1 MVGLAVPRHVGDGYR
16 CPGGPPLRLSPRYQY
31 ISGVSRGFFQRD
43 TLPNLPDG
51 SASHCCD
58 GVSRIFFQSAAYMA
72 RNISMDDAAS
82 PARIVSALCSTPSSL
97 LVIFKFTLAL
107 FRAGKKSVFTVAR
120 GNLKIPVISRVE
132 EYGMKNLIT
141 WAGMA
146 MLFTIP
152 LAAQQ
157 SNTPSPQSPQD
168 SSAMEQ
174 RIKDLEE
181 RIIALEGQVRM
192 LKAAPAAAPAEP
204 AAVSS
209 PTSVQAQATAPV
221 PAPAPAETAAAPGAL
236 PVYGGA
242 SASAKALNPDISV
255 IGDFIGKAGGNSVQP
270 TPSLEMHESE
280 IGLQAII
287 DPYARGDFFL
297 SFGESGVNLE
307 EGYITFT
314 ALPAGIVAKVGKMRS
329 AFGKVNMMHNH
340 VLPWVDRPLVTNNLV
355 GGEDGIDDAG
365 VSISRIIP
373 APKGLFLEATGQV
386 FRGDS
391 GTDESPV
398 FHSSRNSDVSAVAH
412 LRSYADISESTNV
425 DIGLSYSR
433 GHNEL
438 GTDFLTQLY
447 GIDATLRW
455 KPLRRSI
462 YHSFVGR
469 GEFIWSQ
476 RQQVPSEQ
484 RAFGFYTSADYQLG
498 RRWFLGGRYDLSD
511 RSRFAN
517 LTDKGGS
524 VILTYWPSEFSQIRG
539 QYRHTSYADNIT
551 ANELFMQV
559 IFSLGAHGAHPF

>member
-1 MVGLAVPRHVGDGYR
+1 
-16 CPGGPPLRLSPRYQY
+16 
-31 ISGVSRGFFQRD
+31 
-43 TLPNLPDG
+43 
-51 SASHCCD
+51 
-58 GVSRIFFQSAAYMA
+58 
-72 RNISMDDAAS
+72 
-82 PARIVSALCSTPSSL
+82 
-97 LVIFKFTLAL
+97 
-107 FRAGKKSVFTVAR
+107 
-120 GNLKIPVISRVE
+120 
-132 EYGMKNLIT
+132 MKNLIT
-141 WAGMA
+141 WAGMT
-146 MLFTIP
+146 MLFAIP
-152 LAAQQ
+152 LVAQQ
-157 SNTPSPQSPQD
+157 SNTPPPQSPQD

-192 LKAAPAAAPAEP
+192 LKAAPAAAPAQP

-209 PTSVQAQATAPV
+209 PTAAQAQASA
-221 PAPAPAETAAAPGAL
+221 PAPAPTPAETAAAAPGAL

-287 DPYARGDFFL
+287 DPYARGDFFI

-391 GTDESPV
+391 GTDDSPV
-398 FHSSRNSDVSAVAH
+398 FHASRNSDVSAVAH
-412 LRSYADISESTNV
+412 LRSYADITESTNI
-425 DIGLSYSR
+425 DIGLSYAR

-484 RAFGFYTSADYQLG
+484 RAFGFYTSADYQLW

-524 VILTYWPSEFSQIRG
+524 VVLTYWPSEFSQIRG
-539 QYRHTSYADNIT
+539 QYRHFSYADNLS
-551 ANELFMQV
+551 ANELFMQI